1 MATDG
6 NGSTETKSYP
16 LEIRGWYRVARGI
29 VGFLVRLLSR
39 LEVVGL
45 EHVPD
50 KGPYLLLTNH
60 LHWLDPPV
68 LMAAFPHRGYVFA
81 AAKRENHWFFGPLFR
96 SLDTI
101 FVHRGEVD
109 RKALREALAVL
120 RGGGVLG
127 MAPEG
132 TRSATGSMQQ
142 GRSGAAFLAYRASAS
157 VVLVVVTGQEK
168 LFPSLRRLRR
178 ARVRVAFAPPFGPPP
193 IPSGR
198 RVGAT
203 EVRVFTEEIMYR
215 MAAMLPPE
223 YRGRYA
229 DVEDKR
235 PDLVAQ
241 SAAYGWPSSQPA
253 PDQHS

>member
-6 NGSTETKSYP
+6 NGSADTKSYS

-29 VGFLVRLLSR
+29 LGFLIRLLSR
-39 LEVVGL
+39 LEVEGL

-50 KGPYLLLTNH
+50 EGRYLLLTNH

-68 LMAAFPHRGYVFA
+68 LMAVFPHRGYVFA

-96 SLDTI
+96 SLDAI

-109 RKALREALAVL
+109 RKALRQALAVL

-132 TRSATGSMQQ
+132 TRSATGTMQQ
-142 GRSGAAFLAYRASAS
+142 GRSGAAFLAYRADAS
-157 VVLVVVTGQEK
+157 VVLVVVTGQEN
-168 LFPSLRRLRR
+168 LFPSLRRLHR
-178 ARVRVAFAPPFGPPP
+178 ARVRVAFAPPFEPPP
-193 IPSGR
+193 IPSGHKA
-198 RVGAT
+198 GAA
-203 EVRVFTEEIMYR
+203 EIRAFTEEIMYR

-223 YRGRYA
+223 YRGQYA
-229 DVEDKR
+229 DVEEKR
-235 PDLVAQ
+235 PDLIAQ
-241 SAAYGWPSSQPA
+241 YAAHG
-253 PDQHS
+253 